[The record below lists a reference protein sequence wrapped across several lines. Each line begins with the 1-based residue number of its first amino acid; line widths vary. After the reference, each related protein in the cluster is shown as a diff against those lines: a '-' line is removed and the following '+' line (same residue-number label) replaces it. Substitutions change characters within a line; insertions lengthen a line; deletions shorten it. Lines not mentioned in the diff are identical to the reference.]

1 MNPCLF
7 SVYKKGQ
14 KQKNMVGEGGH
25 AMPLTCL
32 LFFPSGN
39 LQCWLLCIEGV
50 SLSQLINLFN
60 IIRATSKR
68 C

>member
-1 MNPCLF
+1 
-7 SVYKKGQ
+7 
-14 KQKNMVGEGGH
+14 MVGEGGH

-50 SLSQLINLFN
+50 SLSQLINLLN
-60 IIRATSKR
+60 ISHCRTSNHLYANVNLQLSQVR
-68 C
+68 DLLI